1 MEEKKYMV
9 LANNNILLASNMTF
23 EMAIVFI
30 RGYRDTYYNEQI
42 NLTIK
47 ELDRSLAKMDCEYQE

>member
-9 LANNNILLASNMTF
+9 LEVNNILASNMTF

-47 ELDRSLAKMDCEYQE
+47 ELDRVEIDCEYQE

>member
-1 MEEKKYMV
+1 MV

-42 NLTIK
+42 DLTIK

>member
-30 RGYRDTYYNEQI
+30 KGYRDTYYNEKLD
-42 NLTIK
+42 LTIREENK
-47 ELDRSLAKMDCEYQE
+47 YIDKGYQE

>member
-42 NLTIK
+42 DLTIK

>member
-9 LANNNILLASNMTF
+9 LAHNKILLASNMTF

-30 RGYRDTYYNEQI
+30 RGYRDTYYNEKL

-47 ELDRSLAKMDCEYQE
+47 ELDRVEMDCEYQE

>member
-30 RGYRDTYYNEQI
+30 KGYRDTYYNE
-42 NLTIK
+42 NLDLTIRE
-47 ELDRSLAKMDCEYQE
+47 ELNCIKKDYGYQE